1 MDPYENKNNENREMN
16 EDENSS
22 RSSSWYRD
30 EQKPAEDGSYRIVK
44 PDAERGDCCYRDA
57 AFTPQTEGGYYVPGG
72 RGPKGPEPEKKHK
85 KHGLGVAGIV
95 ALCLVCALLGGVSGG
110 LIANNSQSAAVS
122 GTDEP
127 SNTGT
132 LVQESPSASPN
143 ATGASNSGEVMSA
156 REIYYDLALQQVV
169 GIQTD
174 ITKTNIFGMTVS
186 GSVSGSGFVISS
198 DGYILTNYHVVEKA
212 YTGGYE
218 IKVMFYNGDTYTAE
232 IKGFDRNNDIAVL
245 KIDATGLMA
254 ATLGSSASLY
264 VGDTVYAVGNPLGE
278 LNYSLTGGMVSA
290 TDRLITTEEGTMT
303 MFQFDAAVNEGNS
316 GGPVYNVYGQVVG
329 VVTAK
334 SNEEGAEGLGFAI
347 PIDDAVRIANDVI
360 SGERSLDAETG
371 DAYLGI
377 TPADVDSMAAQYY
390 GFPEGAYVR
399 SVTEGSAAEKAGI
412 KVGDIITELD
422 EHAVGSSD
430 ELRQELLFHSAGETA
445 DIVVWRSG
453 EYLTLSIT
461 FDEKPAE
468 SENTQDQ
475 GLDNYPWQQG
485 GYFG

>member
-16 EDENSS
+16 EGENSS

-186 GSVSGSGFVISS
+186 GSVSGLASGS
-198 DGYILTNYHVVEKA
+198 G
-212 YTGGYE
+212 
-218 IKVMFYNGDTYTAE
+218 
-232 IKGFDRNNDIAVL
+232 
-245 KIDATGLMA
+245 
-254 ATLGSSASLY
+254 SASSS
-264 VGDTVYAVGNPLGE
+264 GCSPA
-278 LNYSLTGGMVSA
+278 SLV
-290 TDRLITTEEGTMT
+290 
-303 MFQFDAAVNEGNS
+303 FAA
-316 GGPVYNVYGQVVG
+316 
-329 VVTAK
+329 
-334 SNEEGAEGLGFAI
+334 
-347 PIDDAVRIANDVI
+347 
-360 SGERSLDAETG
+360 
-371 DAYLGI
+371 
-377 TPADVDSMAAQYY
+377 
-390 GFPEGAYVR
+390 
-399 SVTEGSAAEKAGI
+399 
-412 KVGDIITELD
+412 
-422 EHAVGSSD
+422 SS
-430 ELRQELLFHSAGETA
+430 S
-445 DIVVWRSG
+445 
-453 EYLTLSIT
+453 
-461 FDEKPAE
+461 
-468 SENTQDQ
+468 
-475 GLDNYPWQQG
+475 
-485 GYFG
+485 